1 MEGYVLMRKTINVI
15 LSLIIDVLPGVIFL
29 TLIARFGLLY
39 SAAAF
44 LIEAALIFFRRTAIF
59 NETNSNRHDWIQLLI
74 STFGIGWGY
83 FLYPV
88 QYAPEILGLGV
99 LFLSMLIHSMMF
111 LVMSCFANKFHHR

>member
-1 MEGYVLMRKTINVI
+1 MRKTINVI
-15 LSLIIDVLPGVIFL
+15 LSLIIDVLPGFIFL

-44 LIEAALIFFRRTAIF
+44 LIEAALIFFRRTAVF

-88 QYAPEILGLGV
+88 QSAPEILGLGA
-99 LFLSMLIHSMMF
+99 LFLSMLIHSMIF
-111 LVMSCFANKFHHR
+111 LVMSCFANKLHHR